1 MKLFVDIKNYTPFTY
16 SPYLNR
22 GREVEAP
29 NNSKY
34 VVGQVVAVK
43 REEGEG
49 KEELAVVLGCI
60 DEEFDG
66 DLRLDLCGMTCI
78 DKIRPAVK
86 SDLKN
91 PNVVCVEKLLKEFP
105 QESGE
110 KERFN
115 QTQNLPYDFSKLCF
129 WRCFFQKLK
138 DPISFRSLFVQFY
151 HMLNP
156 VFFWGVV
163 RILIKNFPD
172 NVYRVN

>member
-1 MKLFVDIKNYTPFTY
+1 MKLLVDIKNYTPFTY
-16 SPYLNR
+16 SPYLER

-29 NNSKY
+29 KNSKF

-86 SDLKN
+86 SDLEN
-91 PNVVCVEKLLKEFP
+91 PNVVCVEKLLKECQGF
-105 QESGE
+105 
-110 KERFN
+110 K
-115 QTQNLPYDFSKLCF
+115 
-129 WRCFFQKLK
+129 
-138 DPISFRSLFVQFY
+138 
-151 HMLNP
+151 
-156 VFFWGVV
+156 
-163 RILIKNFPD
+163 
-172 NVYRVN
+172 VNYNWETYELTFEAYKG